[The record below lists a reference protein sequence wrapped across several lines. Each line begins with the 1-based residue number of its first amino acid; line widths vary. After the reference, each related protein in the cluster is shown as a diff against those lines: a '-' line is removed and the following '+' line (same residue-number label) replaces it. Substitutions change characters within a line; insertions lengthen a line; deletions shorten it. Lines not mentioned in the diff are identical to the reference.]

1 MTQLAVTPARQRWRS
16 IWGVI
21 FLVAAVILAVLGV
34 LNIAVTPWVGVA
46 GLLMMA
52 VGVFITPRIT
62 PEKLT
67 SSHFIGIGLS
77 LLGIALVISWFFLVY
92 MSDAV

>member
-1 MTQLAVTPARQRWRS
+1 MTQLTVTPDRQRWRS
-16 IWGVI
+16 IWGII

-34 LNIAVTPWVGVA
+34 VNIAVTPWVGVA
-46 GLLMMA
+46 GLLLMA
-52 VGVFITPRIT
+52 AGVFITPRIT

-67 SSHFIGIGLS
+67 STHFIGIAFS
-77 LLGIALVISWFFLVY
+77 LLGIALVISWFFLIY